1 LGNLEFATASSA
13 DMADFFFGPNGLQ
26 DFMRTHNPL
35 GSNEQEPLSPARKRF
50 LQRSLQWQKF
60 LFNPSGQTRIH
71 SIEIT
76 IQRNAADFFPDKN
89 VKNADEWF
97 TNLDIEGMT
106 TSNQTTRLRLRFS
119 GNQYRSGMARWGIR
133 NPIDNRIVL
142 NAYDQGHS
150 GRTASA
156 TISGSDI
163 FLPAF
168 TQARGQA
175 GGLIPILLTD
185 PGNQKF
191 AVALTFRWDEPVPG
205 RIGWAP

>member
-1 LGNLEFATASSA
+1 
-13 DMADFFFGPNGLQ
+13 
-26 DFMRTHNPL
+26 MRTHNPL